1 MWKGDSAK
9 WKRVKWKGVA
19 VSDGQVVQSVDRA
32 LRLLE
37 LVAAE
42 ADGLRLSEVARR
54 AGLAPSTTHRL
65 LTTLE
70 QRGFLQCDAATGTWH
85 VGRKAHAVG
94 AAYVL
99 SRNLVAPA
107 VPFLRRLRDATR
119 ETANLGVIE
128 DGEVIT
134 ISQAESREIMRAIS
148 PPGGRVPVLC
158 SGMGKAIL
166 ATRSDE
172 DVDRM
177 IRRHGFR
184 AATAHSLTRPEAVQA
199 EMARIRQQG
208 WALDDEEYV
217 IGLRCVAAVVWGPE
231 GEPACAI
238 SVSGLAARMTPEKV
252 LRCAEVVTRIATE
265 LTQAMGGKAP

>member
-1 MWKGDSAK
+1 MAESQ
-9 WKRVKWKGVA
+9 
-19 VSDGQVVQSVDRA
+19 SVQSVDRA
-32 LRLLE
+32 LHLLE

-42 ADGLRLSEVARR
+42 PDGLKLSEAARR
-54 AGLAPSTTHRL
+54 AGLATSTAHRL
-65 LTTLE
+65 MTTLE
-70 QRGFLQCDAATGTWH
+70 LRGFLQSDAASGHWH
-85 VGRKAHAVG
+85 VGRRAHAVG

-128 DGEVIT
+128 DGEVVT
-134 ISQAESREIMRAIS
+134 LSQVESREIMRAIS

-172 DVDRM
+172 EINHM

-184 AATAHSLTRPEAVQA
+184 AATAHSLTRPEAVH
-199 EMARIRQQG
+199 EEIARIRQQG
-208 WALDDEEYV
+208 YAIDDEEFV

-231 GEPACAI
+231 GDPACAI
-238 SVSGLAARMTPEKV
+238 SVSGLAARMTQDKV
-252 LRCAEVVTRIATE
+252 ARCGDMVMTMAADLTRAID
-265 LTQAMGGKAP
+265 GVAP